1 MTFIKKNNAYN
12 LLSYLLKILPYKLIG
27 NIIYKEK
34 ENLISFFVKKENL
47 KNFLL
52 FLKNHS
58 LLQFKTLIA
67 ITAVDY
73 PEKADRFEVN
83 YFLLSYKLNLRI
95 TIKTV
100 TNGVEPLESIS
111 NVYNSAVWYEREVW
125 DMFGIFFS
133 SNPDLRRILTDYGF
147 EGYPFRKDFPQIGFF
162 EIRYDDENKYVIY
175 EPIEIAQ
182 EFRSFDFIMPWTNV
196 K

>member
-100 TNGVEPLESIS
+100 TNDVEPLESIS
-111 NVYNSAVWYEREVW
+111 NVYNSAV
-125 DMFGIFFS
+125 
-133 SNPDLRRILTDYGF
+133 
-147 EGYPFRKDFPQIGFF
+147 
-162 EIRYDDENKYVIY
+162 
-175 EPIEIAQ
+175 
-182 EFRSFDFIMPWTNV
+182 
-196 K
+196 